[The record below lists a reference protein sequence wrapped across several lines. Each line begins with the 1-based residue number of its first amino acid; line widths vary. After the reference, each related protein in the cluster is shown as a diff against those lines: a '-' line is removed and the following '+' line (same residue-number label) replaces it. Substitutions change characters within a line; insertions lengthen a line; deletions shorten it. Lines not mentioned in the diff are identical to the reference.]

1 MGNTFDAV
9 RAIQKAQ
16 IIPPDIVRIEA
27 DTNYSIVHL
36 TSGKKIILA
45 KTLKQFQEML
55 DPQSFV
61 RPCRSHLINTR
72 FIKKASETQ
81 VTLKNGVQLPISRRR
96 RIGLMTIIN
105 IINN

>member
-1 MGNTFDAV
+1 MSYNFNEV

-16 IIPPDIVRIEA
+16 IIPPDIIRIEA
-27 DTNYSIVHL
+27 DINYSIVHL

-55 DPQSFV
+55 DPQNFV

-72 FIKKASETQ
+72 FIKKASETK
-81 VTLKNGVQLPISRRR
+81 VILKNGFQLPVSRRR

-105 IINN
+105 ITNN